1 MHFLIESE
9 YEIALRFILDEHE
22 SPACNKLIY
31 FCDTMLFHRMLDSQ
45 FEILLDVN
53 KQNLVIR
60 YLCGAEI
67 KSIFVGA
74 LHRNE
79 LSSGYRK
86 TYLYIPV
93 GREGRDDCVHA
104 HIHTYLNICCGN
116 ISKYHNCF
124 MKCL

>member
-1 MHFLIESE
+1 MQYWIESE
-9 YEIALRFILDEHE
+9 YEIALHMDWDEHE

-60 YLCGAEI
+60 YRCGTEI

-86 TYLYIPV
+86 T
-93 GREGRDDCVHA
+93 
-104 HIHTYLNICCGN
+104 
-116 ISKYHNCF
+116 
-124 MKCL
+124 